1 MTTKKTLS
9 FSQMLQAQI
18 DKAARKRASNQAAM
32 DAARARMTTEERA
45 TLGEAIPLSCFMG
58 SR

>member
-18 DKAARKRASNQAAM
+18 DKAARKRGFSILSWWKGKTAQWAS
-32 DAARARMTTEERA
+32 
-45 TLGEAIPLSCFMG
+45 
-58 SR
+58 